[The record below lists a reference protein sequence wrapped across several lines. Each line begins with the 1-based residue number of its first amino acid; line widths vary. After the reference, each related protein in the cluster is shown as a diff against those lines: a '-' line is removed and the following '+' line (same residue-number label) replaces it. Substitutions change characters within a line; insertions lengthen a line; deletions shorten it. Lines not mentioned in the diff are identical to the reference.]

1 MRERPRD
8 SGTSLLWAG
17 VDSIWF
23 ITAPSATHAAK
34 IGSSPQPTPGKS
46 EPFAATTTTTTMS
59 PQPATHAPAHA
70 AARRQLRGR
79 QPRSRTNPATS
90 NGTASSTHTPA
101 ASPPTS
107 AITPG
112 SPFHSRNQNRD
123 SPGTVDTSDMVILT
137 CGSWLTGYARLP
149 GQADLPG
156 RRAPGGAGLGLSAF
170 PAQGAAVV
178 SGVRAGPQGRRA
190 QRDAQQP

>member
-1 MRERPRD
+1 MMAD
-8 SGTSLLWAG
+8 S
-17 VDSIWF
+17 
-23 ITAPSATHAAK
+23 
-34 IGSSPQPTPGKS
+34 
-46 EPFAATTTTTTMS
+46 
-59 PQPATHAPAHA
+59 
-70 AARRQLRGR
+70 
-79 QPRSRTNPATS
+79 
-90 NGTASSTHTPA
+90 A
-101 ASPPTS
+101 ASK
-107 AITPG
+107 ILFG
-112 SPFHSRNQNRD
+112 D